1 MQSNEEKNKGL
12 LEIKRYS
19 NRRFYDSTRSQH
31 VTQDDLYELIQDGY
45 QIRVTDA
52 QTGKDI
58 TSRVLTQLIIDTE
71 STKINVFPTELLHGI
86 IRANESLSNEF
97 AENYFSHAFDWFLE
111 TRRKMDHQMK
121 EALKMSPMRNPMTDW
136 MQSMWGDLAH
146 QQSTS
151 TPPVNDN
158 TDSNLDYGDLIRDL
172 HAKIEELQ
180 NELAHIKTPKRKKSK
195 SQK

>member
-1 MQSNEEKNKGL
+1 MQSNKENTKGL

-31 VTQDDLYELIQDGY
+31 VTQDDLYRLIQDGY
-45 QIRVTDA
+45 QIRVTDT

-71 STKINVFPTELLHGI
+71 SSKINVFPTELLHGI
-86 IRANESLSNEF
+86 IRAHESLSNDF

-121 EALKMSPMRNPMTDW
+121 EALKMKPMRNPMTDW
-136 MQSMWGDLAH
+136 MQSMWGDLAP
-146 QQSTS
+146 QQSTP
-151 TPPVNDN
+151 TPQAKDNAESND
-158 TDSNLDYGDLIRDL
+158 DYGDLIRDL
-172 HAKIEELQ
+172 HSKIEELQ
-180 NELAHIKTPKRKKSK
+180 EELSHIKTPKRRKSK
-195 SQK
+195 P

>member
-1 MQSNEEKNKGL
+1 MQSSAEKIKGL

-31 VTQDDLYELIQDGY
+31 VTQDDLYELIQSGY

-58 TSRVLTQLIIDTE
+58 TSRVLTQLIIDME

-121 EALKMSPMRNPMTDW
+121 EALKMSPSGNPMTDW
-136 MQSMWGDLAH
+136 MQSMWGNLPP
-146 QQSTS
+146 QQTA
-151 TPPVNDN
+151 
-158 TDSNLDYGDLIRDL
+158 SNPQAKGNAEPSADYGDLIRDL
-172 HAKIEELQ
+172 RNKIEGLQEELS
-180 NELAHIKTPKRKKSK
+180 HIKTTKRKKSH
-195 SQK
+195 S

>member
-1 MQSNEEKNKGL
+1 MQSSAEKTKGL

-31 VTQDDLYELIQDGY
+31 VTQDDLYELIQGGY

-58 TSRVLTQLIIDTE
+58 TSRVLTQLIIDME

-111 TRRKMDHQMK
+111 TRRKMDQQMK
-121 EALKMSPMRNPMTDW
+121 EALKMSPSGNPMTNW
-136 MQSMWGDLAH
+136 MQSMWGDLNSPQTAPNP
-146 QQSTS
+146 QAKG
-151 TPPVNDN
+151 DN
-158 TDSNLDYGDLIRDL
+158 ESSVDYGDLIRDL
-172 HAKIEELQ
+172 HSKIEGLQEELS
-180 NELAHIKTPKRKKSK
+180 HIKTTKRKKSQ
-195 SQK
+195 S

>member
-1 MQSNEEKNKGL
+1 MESGNESTQGV

-31 VTQDDLYELIQDGY
+31 VTQDDLYQLIQDGY

-58 TSRVLTQLIIDTE
+58 TSRVLTQLIIDME
-71 STKINVFPTELLHGI
+71 SAKIKVFPTELLHGI

-97 AENYFSHAFDWFLE
+97 AENYFSHAFEWFQE
-111 TRRKMDHQMK
+111 TRRKMDNQVR
-121 EALKMSPMRNPMTDW
+121 EALKMNPSGNPMTDW
-136 MQSMWGDLAH
+136 MQTMWGGIPP
-146 QQSTS
+146 QQSTPRPQKKENPAS
-151 TPPVNDN
+151 
-158 TDSNLDYGDLIRDL
+158 SKDYGDLIRDL

-180 NELAHIKTPKRKKSK
+180 EDLAHMKTSKKKKTSP
-195 SQK
+195 